1 MILVATIMRYGYAR
15 TSTKEQNP
23 ERQRVALQEEDC
35 EELFVDQC
43 SGKNAERPQL
53 QLMMSKLR
61 AGDTV
66 VVKSV
71 DRLARNTKDLLA
83 LLDEAKNKG
92 AQVRFID
99 NRLTFDD
106 SPTSNFMIT
115 MLGAVGELERSFIR
129 QRQSEGIEIA
139 KSNNVYKGRPV
150 SKKTEAAK
158 VKIAEKLARGVFT
171 DKEIYESVKVSRAS
185 FYRIKKEI
193 QTEQ

>member
-1 MILVATIMRYGYAR
+1 MILMATIMRYGYAR

>member
-1 MILVATIMRYGYAR
+1 MILMATIMRYGYAR

-43 SGKNAERPQL
+43 SGKNADRPQL

>member
-1 MILVATIMRYGYAR
+1 MILMATIMRYGYAR

-99 NRLTFDD
+99 NHLTFDD

>member
-1 MILVATIMRYGYAR
+1 MILVVTIMRYGYAR

>member
-1 MILVATIMRYGYAR
+1 MATIMRYGYAR

-43 SGKNAERPQL
+43 SGKNADRPQL

>member
-1 MILVATIMRYGYAR
+1 MILMATIMRYGYAR

-185 FYRIKKEI
+185 FCRIKKEI

>member
-1 MILVATIMRYGYAR
+1 MATIMRYGYAR

>member
-1 MILVATIMRYGYAR
+1 MIPMATIMRYGYAR
-15 TSTKEQNP
+15 TSTTEQNP

-150 SKKTEAAK
+150 SKKTDAAK
-158 VKIAEKLARGVFT
+158 VKLAEKLARGVFT
-171 DKEIYESVKVSRAS
+171 DKEIYESVIVSRAS

>member
-1 MILVATIMRYGYAR
+1 MATIMRYGYAR

-158 VKIAEKLARGVFT
+158 VKIAEKLARGVFP

>member
-1 MILVATIMRYGYAR
+1 MATIMRYGYAR

-83 LLDEAKNKG
+83 LLDEAKNNG

>member
-1 MILVATIMRYGYAR
+1 MRYGYAR

-23 ERQRVALQEEDC
+23 ERQRVALQEEG
-35 EELFVDQC
+35 LR
-43 SGKNAERPQL
+43 GAIRRPMLRKNAERPQL

-99 NRLTFDD
+99 NRLIFDD

-115 MLGAVGELERSFIR
+115 MLGAVGNLSAHSSASAR
-129 QRQSEGIEIA
+129 
-139 KSNNVYKGRPV
+139 
-150 SKKTEAAK
+150 
-158 VKIAEKLARGVFT
+158 ARG
-171 DKEIYESVKVSRAS
+171 
-185 FYRIKKEI
+185 
-193 QTEQ
+193 

>member
-1 MILVATIMRYGYAR
+1 MILMATIMRYGYAR

-43 SGKNAERPQL
+43 SGKNADRPQL

-106 SPTSNFMIT
+106 SPTSNFIIT

>member
-1 MILVATIMRYGYAR
+1 MATIMRYGYAR

-99 NRLTFDD
+99 NRLIFDD

>member
-1 MILVATIMRYGYAR
+1 MRYGYAR

-71 DRLARNTKDLLA
+71 DRLARNTKDLLGHCCKVS
-83 LLDEAKNKG
+83 DEAAFCLIQRPYISKTL
-92 AQVRFID
+92 
-99 NRLTFDD
+99 LTRRI
-106 SPTSNFMIT
+106 SP
-115 MLGAVGELERSFIR
+115 
-129 QRQSEGIEIA
+129 
-139 KSNNVYKGRPV
+139 
-150 SKKTEAAK
+150 
-158 VKIAEKLARGVFT
+158 RG
-171 DKEIYESVKVSRAS
+171 SP
-185 FYRIKKEI
+185 
-193 QTEQ
+193 

>member
-1 MILVATIMRYGYAR
+1 MATIMRYGYAR

-43 SGKNAERPQL
+43 SGKNADRPQL

-139 KSNNVYKGRPV
+139 KSNNVYTGRPV

>member
-1 MILVATIMRYGYAR
+1 MATIMRYGYAR

-43 SGKNAERPQL
+43 SGKNADRPQL

-106 SPTSNFMIT
+106 SPTSNFIIT

>member
-1 MILVATIMRYGYAR
+1 MRYGYAR

-43 SGKNAERPQL
+43 SGKNADRPQL

-158 VKIAEKLARGVFT
+158 VKNAEKLARGVFT

>member
-1 MILVATIMRYGYAR
+1 MRYGYAR

-23 ERQRVALQEEDC
+23 ERQRVTLQEEDC

-43 SGKNAERPQL
+43 SGKNADRPQL

>member
-1 MILVATIMRYGYAR
+1 MIPMATIMRYGYAR

-185 FYRIKKEI
+185 FYRMKKEI

>member
-1 MILVATIMRYGYAR
+1 MILMATIMRYGYAR

-185 FYRIKKEI
+185 FYRTKKEI

>member
-1 MILVATIMRYGYAR
+1 MIPMATIMRYGYAR

-99 NRLTFDD
+99 NRLIFDD

>member
-1 MILVATIMRYGYAR
+1 MATIMRYGYAR

-23 ERQRVALQEEDC
+23 ERQRVALQEENC

>member
-1 MILVATIMRYGYAR
+1 MATIMRYGYAR

-129 QRQSEGIEIA
+129 QRQSEVIEIA

>member
-1 MILVATIMRYGYAR
+1 MILMATIMRYGYAR

-92 AQVRFID
+92 AQVRF
-99 NRLTFDD
+99 DD
-106 SPTSNFMIT
+106 SPTSKFMIT

>member
-1 MILVATIMRYGYAR
+1 MATIMRYGYAR

-43 SGKNAERPQL
+43 SGKNVERPQL

>member
-1 MILVATIMRYGYAR
+1 MGNLTRTEVAKLIRDKLLYAR
-15 TSTKEQNP
+15 TSTKEQNS

-43 SGKNAERPQL
+43 SGKNVERPQL

-83 LLDEAKNKG
+83 LLDEAKNTG

-115 MLGAVGELERSFIR
+115 MLGAMGELERSFVHQR
-129 QRQSEGIEIA
+129 QR
-139 KSNNVYKGRPV
+139 
-150 SKKTEAAK
+150 
-158 VKIAEKLARGVFT
+158 
-171 DKEIYESVKVSRAS
+171 
-185 FYRIKKEI
+185 
-193 QTEQ
+193 

>member
-1 MILVATIMRYGYAR
+1 MATIMRYGYAR

-23 ERQRVALQEEDC
+23 ERQRVALQEENC

-83 LLDEAKNKG
+83 LLAEAKNKG

>member
-1 MILVATIMRYGYAR
+1 MIPMATIMRYGYAR